1 MKIYSQQHLITESE
15 TAAVMGSGNL
25 EVYATPAMIALM
37 ENTAVQAIDN
47 IETGFTTVG
56 IEINVQH
63 LKASKPGET
72 VICTAELI
80 KQEGKLYEFQIVV
93 ENANGD
99 KTGTATHKRVAV
111 RIDKFMNSL

>member
-56 IEINVQH
+56 IEINVRH

-72 VICTAELI
+72 VICTAELV
-80 KQEGKLYEFQIVV
+80 KQEGKLYEFNLVV
-93 ENANGD
+93 VNANGD

>member
-56 IEINVQH
+56 IEINVEH

>member
-1 MKIYSQQHLITESE
+1 MKIFSQQHLITEFE
-15 TAAVMGSGNL
+15 TAAVIGSGIL

-56 IEINVQH
+56 IEINVRH

>member
-80 KQEGKLYEFQIVV
+80 MQEGKFYEFQIVV

>member
-25 EVYATPAMIALM
+25 EVYATPAMVALM
-37 ENTAVQAIDN
+37 EHTSVQIIDN
-47 IETGFTTVG
+47 LAEGFTTVG
-56 IEINVQH
+56 IEINVEH

-72 VICTAELI
+72 VICTAELV
-80 KQEGKLYEFQIVV
+80 KQEGKLYEFNLVV
-93 ENANGD
+93 VNANGD

>member
-56 IEINVQH
+56 IEINVRH

>member
-56 IEINVQH
+56 IEINVRH

-80 KQEGKLYEFQIVV
+80 KQEGKLYEFRLIGQKV
-93 ENANGD
+93 G
-99 KTGTATHKRVAV
+99 
-111 RIDKFMNSL
+111 

>member
-1 MKIYSQQHLITESE
+1 
-15 TAAVMGSGNL
+15 MGSGSL
-25 EVYATPAMIALM
+25 EVFATPSMVALM
-37 ENTAVQAIDN
+37 ENTAVQSIDDL
-47 IETGFTTVG
+47 EEGFTTVG

-72 VICTAELI
+72 VICTAELV
-80 KQEGKLYEFQIVV
+80 KQAGKLYEFNLVV
-93 ENANGD
+93 MNANGD

>member
-1 MKIYSQQHLITESE
+1 MKTYTQQHLITEYESA
-15 TAAVMGSGNL
+15 TAMGSGSL

-37 ENTAVQAIDN
+37 ENTAVQAIEN

-63 LKASKPGET
+63 LRASKPGET
-72 VICTAELI
+72 VTCTAKLV
-80 KQEGKLYEFQIVV
+80 KHEGKLYEFQIVV
-93 ENANGD
+93 VNAKGD

-111 RIDKFMNSL
+111 RIEKFMNSL

>member
-56 IEINVQH
+56 IEINVRH

-80 KQEGKLYEFQIVV
+80 KLEGKLYEFQIVV

>member
-1 MKIYSQQHLITESE
+1 MKIYSQQHLITVSE

-56 IEINVQH
+56 IEINVRH

-80 KQEGKLYEFQIVV
+80 KLEGKLYEFQIVV

>member
-63 LKASKPGET
+63 LRASKPGET

>member
-1 MKIYSQQHLITESE
+1 MKIFTQSHLISDNE
-15 TAAVMGSGNL
+15 TAYVMGSGSL
-25 EVYATPAMIALM
+25 HVYSTPAMVALM
-37 ENTAVQAIDN
+37 EHTSVQIIDN
-47 IETGFTTVG
+47 LAEGITTVG

-80 KQEGKLYEFQIVV
+80 KLEGKLYEFQIVV

>member
-47 IETGFTTVG
+47 IETGCTTVG
-56 IEINVQH
+56 IEINVRH